1 MIVPHIFIAN
11 MQTWTKSIEL
21 ANLDEKKFHDA
32 ALTIL
37 TGKNLCFSEF
47 STKIH

>member
-11 MQTWTKSIEL
+11 MQTWTKTIEL
-21 ANLDEKKFHDA
+21 ANLDEKLHDA